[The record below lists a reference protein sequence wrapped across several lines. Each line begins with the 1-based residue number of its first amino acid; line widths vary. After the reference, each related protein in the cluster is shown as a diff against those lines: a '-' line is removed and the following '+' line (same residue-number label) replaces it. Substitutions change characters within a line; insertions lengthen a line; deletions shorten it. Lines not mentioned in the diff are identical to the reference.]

1 MHEPV
6 RRVKFVVLGNY
17 TSADLIQ
24 IVREKRDY
32 LLIMYMPKLDCFP
45 LSRVYFMLCFTGSA
59 ACLCAVAGVVRVSQ
73 QEVAVTF

>member
-6 RRVKFVVLGNY
+6 RRVKFVVLGNHM
-17 TSADLIQ
+17 SADLIQ

-45 LSRVYFMLCFTGSA
+45 LSRVYFMS
-59 ACLCAVAGVVRVSQ
+59 CLFHVVFISCRVLLTRPLAFALLP
-73 QEVAVTF
+73 E